1 MAALSVGSRRLPGI
15 AQRHVLPI
23 ASIPC
28 GGYNRPIELPH
39 LETFPGAA
47 CLPTDRA
54 ARLQSG
60 LPDVASRSFRR
71 RGEVWLPSRRS
82 VRSTRGVFA
91 TLSRFLPHR
100 SESPG
105 VESCCP
111 FGAGNAWLKATAARQ
126 SLDRRRMINGQQPPA
141 ANRQPQTPNR
151 QSPPYCPTVTTNVRF
166 GPERV
171 STTTSLPRDV
181 SIVLYFTAVPPSVT
195 DVGLVPGGIT

>member
-91 TLSRFLPHR
+91 TLLGSFLIVQSHPGL
-100 SESPG
+100 SPVAPSG
-105 VESCCP
+105 Q
-111 FGAGNAWLKATAARQ
+111 AT
-126 SLDRRRMINGQQPPA
+126 
-141 ANRQPQTPNR
+141 
-151 QSPPYCPTVTTNVRF
+151 
-166 GPERV
+166 
-171 STTTSLPRDV
+171 
-181 SIVLYFTAVPPSVT
+181 
-195 DVGLVPGGIT
+195 PG